1 MSADILMIWESSPH
15 RDEDTVEGDSANG
28 RELRCRKRAINFLRL
43 IGRARTP
50 LFFFPFRGVQPQL
63 ILDFYARLLDES
75 VCAFVYIYIC
85 TYTRDKSA
93 LALEMLTTCSVF
105 YFLFFLSLSL
115 LLYRWKKCYYRDSIG
130 LLH

>member
-1 MSADILMIWESSPH
+1 MIWESSPH

-75 VCAFVYIYIC
+75 VYAFVWVYIHARQKCAGIGNVNY
-85 TYTRDKSA
+85 Y
-93 LALEMLTTCSVF
+93 SVF
-105 YFLFFLSLSL
+105 SVFFFFLI
-115 LLYRWKKCYYRDSIG
+115 R
-130 LLH
+130 

>member
-75 VCAFVYIYIC
+75 VCAFVYIHMYIHARQKC
-85 TYTRDKSA
+85 IGIGNVNY
-93 LALEMLTTCSVF
+93 VF
-105 YFLFFLSLSL
+105 CLLFSFFLSLSL

>member
-1 MSADILMIWESSPH
+1 MIWESSPH

-105 YFLFFLSLSL
+105 YFLFFSLSL
-115 LLYRWKKCYYRDSIG
+115 II
-130 LLH
+130 